1 MQIQAILLS
10 LVILFSIA
18 VNSGTRNSASSLA
31 SSQIIQ
37 TEQSER
43 SDRSRTP
50 TSVGAPTAKKDIART
65 EEKTSENKQAD
76 LGNPFIIFVGD
87 LYSAISQKMASLG
100 KSFALAANSI
110 SNNLNQDQI
119 SVPDLISTSNL
130 TLISKP
136 DIAETPLNCD
146 SNGYNFTNK
155 AMMAKYIDGQII
167 FKSNSENRWP
177 IASITKLMTAVVAFE
192 KTETNKEIQM
202 TDEIIATEGFAG
214 DFKTGESFKEID
226 LIKAMLVASSND
238 AAEAI
243 AKNFEGGKQNFIDE
257 MQKKAAELK
266 MFQTTYLEPTG
277 LSFINQSTAKDL
289 AILISYIYSKH
300 PDILE
305 ISRQKEIQIIN
316 IQTGK
321 LKKILNID
329 KFAGQ
334 EDFIG
339 GKTGFIDES
348 GRNLIGVFDI
358 SGKTIVTVVLGADNS
373 FEETNLLKNLVQNCK

>member
-18 VNSGTRNSASSLA
+18 INSGARNNTSFLA
-31 SSQIIQ
+31 SSQVVRV
-37 TEQSER
+37 EQSAQVE
-43 SDRSRTP
+43 
-50 TSVGAPTAKKDIART
+50 TSVKKDIVRT
-65 EEKTSENKQAD
+65 EEKIIENKQAD
-76 LGNPFIIFVGD
+76 LKNPFIVFVGD
-87 LYSAISQKMASLG
+87 LYSVVSEKAVSFG
-100 KSFALAANSI
+100 KSLALAANSI
-110 SNNLNQDQI
+110 GENLRQEQ
-119 SVPDLISTSNL
+119 VPIPNSTSTSDS

-136 DIAETPLNCD
+136 DIAEIPLKCD

-155 AMMAKYIDGQII
+155 AMMAKYIDDGII
-167 FKSNSENRWP
+167 FESNSENRWP
-177 IASITKLMTAVVAFE
+177 IASITKLMTAVVALE
-192 KTETNKEIQM
+192 KTDTNKEIQM
-202 TDEIIATEGFAG
+202 TEKIVSTEGLAG
-214 DFKTGESFKEID
+214 GFNVGESFEEMD

-243 AKNFEGGKQNFIDE
+243 AENFEGGKQSFIDE

-289 AILISYIYSKH
+289 SALISYIYSKH

-305 ISRQKEIQIIN
+305 ISRQKEIRIIDL
-316 IQTGK
+316 QAGK
-321 LKKILNID
+321 IKKILNID

-358 SGKTIVTVVLGADNS
+358 SGKTIVTVVLGATNS
-373 FEETNLLKNLVQNCK
+373 FDETAELKSLVQKCL